1 MYDAISQLK
10 VVDMDQICLH
20 ETHEC
25 VRLDKT
31 CQAILVEGVLRNPP
45 LAAKMKDGRYLILDG
60 AHRTCSLQKLGC
72 LRSVVQLVH
81 DDFFQLESWH
91 HVVPT
96 GDWLDRLLQDTSL
109 RIEPAPLLATE
120 STHVLATDSALLLAT
135 QSASN
140 SATESSSLPTI
151 EPVAT
156 LVDSAGTEYYLYPA
170 TAADDPSARLN
181 AWHQIVTS
189 YCRDHSVQRI
199 AAGEVTIPSPGHVL
213 LRYPATT
220 VEELDALVTA
230 NQVMPAGVTRCIV
243 QGRLLN
249 LRVPLDLLTA
259 PTFQQDVWEGLCD
272 RWKQSLR
279 LYSEAVY
286 LCEV

>member
-10 VVDMDQICLH
+10 VVDIDQLCLH

-72 LRSVVQLVH
+72 LRSVVQVVH
-81 DDFFQLESWH
+81 DDYFQLESWH
-91 HVVPT
+91 HIVPT
-96 GDWLDRLLQDTSL
+96 GAWVDQLLEDPLL
-109 RIEPAPLLATE
+109 RIECAPLQIAAPAAPAASLA
-120 STHVLATDSALLLAT
+120 SGSAAF
-135 QSASN
+135 SAVQ
-140 SATESSSLPTI
+140 
-151 EPVAT
+151 PVAT
-156 LVDSAGTEYYLYPA
+156 LVVATGTEHFIYPA
-170 TAADDPSARLN
+170 TDVDDPSARLN

-199 AAGEVTIPSPGHVL
+199 AAGEVAVPSHGQVL

-259 PTFQQDVWEGLCD
+259 PDFQADVWAGLCD

>member
-10 VVDMDQICLH
+10 VVDMDQLCLH

-31 CQAILVEGVLRNPP
+31 CQSILVEGVLRNPP

-96 GDWLDRLLQDTSL
+96 GDWLDQLLQDPLLRVETATSL
-109 RIEPAPLLATE
+109 TAESVSLLTADFAQTLNTE
-120 STHVLATDSALLLAT
+120 SANLVA
-135 QSASN
+135 
-140 SATESSSLPTI
+140 I

-156 LVDSAGTEYYLYPA
+156 LVDSTGTEYFFYPA
-170 TAADDPSARLN
+170 SAADDPSSRLN

-199 AAGEVTIPSPGHVL
+199 AAGEVSIPSPGHVL

-259 PTFQQDVWEGLCD
+259 PDFQEDVWEGLCD

>member
-10 VVDMDQICLH
+10 VVDMDQLCLH

-31 CQAILVEGVLRNPP
+31 CQSILVEGVLRNPP

-91 HVVPT
+91 HVVPEGSWLT
-96 GDWLDRLLQDTSL
+96 GLMQDPTLQF
-109 RIEPAPLLATE
+109 EPAPRDGCDPIAT
-120 STHVLATDSALLLAT
+120 V
-135 QSASN
+135 
-140 SATESSSLPTI
+140 
-151 EPVAT
+151 
-156 LVDSAGTEYYLYPA
+156 VDSEGMSFFLYPA
-170 TAADDPSARLN
+170 TAADDPSSRLN

-220 VEELDALVTA
+220 VEQLDALVTA

-259 PTFQQDVWEGLCD
+259 PTFQEDVWEGLCD